1 MATRKALDKIPT
13 SEANASPRRA
23 AAPKPSARVLA
34 MTSRKTGAARQAP
47 KDALQ
52 FAPNFSAYLL
62 PNTVCFY
69 SEDRKFF
76 LHGEL
81 FCALVAEIAKGG
93 KSARQLIDTAGRSF
107 PPDKVEEALNRLLER
122 RYVLPASQITDGV
135 VAGYWAS

>member
-1 MATRKALDKIPT
+1 MATRKAIEKVPT
-13 SEANASPRRA
+13 SEASASQRRQA
-23 AAPKPSARVLA
+23 ASKPSAKVLA
-34 MTSRKTGAARQAP
+34 MTSRKNGAARQAP

-93 KSARQLIDTAGRSF
+93 KNVRQLIDTVGRSF
-107 PPDKVEEALNRLLER
+107 PPDKVADALNRLVER
-122 RYVLPASQITDGV
+122 R
-135 VAGYWAS
+135 